1 MRKVFF
7 SIIMIGFLFSG
18 NAFPFDNEET
28 HRRLTNEAVE
38 KSKFAVDKHLE
49 TNLNLPGG
57 IETYLK
63 GITIKDWLK
72 KGSFLEDEPNCRAS
86 NHFHNP
92 LKDWTE
98 SYMSDQTWYINWWCS
113 SGEYPPQN
121 INSAVHWATGYTAP
135 APAGLNKPTGNQW
148 DWDHAREHYIFM
160 IEGETS

>member
-1 MRKVFF
+1 MKKTWPLLIIIFF
-7 SIIMIGFLFSG
+7 LLFG
-18 NAFPFDNEET
+18 DTFAFDNENT
-28 HRRLTNEAVE
+28 HQELTDAT
-38 KSKFAVDKHLE
+38 VDIAKNKINTHLK

-121 INSAVHWATGYTAP
+121 INSAVHWATGFTAP
-135 APAGLNKPTGNQW
+135 APGGLKEATGNQW
-148 DWDHAREHYIFM
+148 DWDHAREHYIYM
-160 IEGETS
+160 TEGETS